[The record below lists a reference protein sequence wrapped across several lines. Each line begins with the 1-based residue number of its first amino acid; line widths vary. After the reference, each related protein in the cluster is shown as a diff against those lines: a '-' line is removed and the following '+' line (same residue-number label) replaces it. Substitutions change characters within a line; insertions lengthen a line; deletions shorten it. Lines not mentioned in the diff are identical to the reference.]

1 MNIKRILIPVSF
13 LTALTLSG
21 CSGINNK
28 DHSDGAPSS
37 SDISVPES
45 DPSGKTSNGGIAPE
59 ITFMDTPSFP
69 SVSNS
74 GDFAITTE
82 DGTFT
87 QEGNIY
93 TITSAGSYNLTGV
106 LDDGQILVNAGKDD
120 EVEINLN
127 GVSITCNSD
136 SPIKVLKAD
145 KVEISAKKKT
155 SNLIKDNRSVK
166 TLDNEE
172 LGEGAIN
179 AKCDLKLKGTG
190 ILVIEGNYSN
200 GVHTT
205 KDLTIQKE
213 ELYVLATNNALKGKD
228 SITMVSGNVTAI
240 SKKGNGL
247 KTDNSDISSK
257 GNQRGSIT
265 ISGGTLIVDAPN
277 DALDASYNVIINEDN
292 EDSLST
298 NITAKTGLNAT
309 YSANYS
315 SSDSAKG
322 LKADNIVDISK
333 GNVAIKASDD
343 AIHANYGEQ
352 LENEEIGLGNINISG
367 GLVGLTSGDDAI
379 HADNTLNISGG
390 DIVVL
395 NSKEGLEANHIEISD
410 GNTYVYASD
419 DGVNASRKI
428 DEEPTILISG
438 GFLDVEVSNGD
449 TDGIDSNGTYTQT
462 GGLVISRGSP
472 NNANNMSTGLD
483 AEGYAAI
490 FGGTFIAFNG
500 VEKTPHQ
507 GDGVLYAYYGS
518 AEGPHG
524 PHGPHPMLDASNITF
539 NPGTYTLTG
548 GEMNKTY
555 KNNYSYSTFLIYSN
569 EMSLNTAYTL
579 NNGSSSVLSWT
590 QNSNSQALQ

>member
-13 LTALTLSG
+13 LTVLTLASCG
-21 CSGINNK
+21 VINNK
-28 DHSDGAPSS
+28 DHSGNPSS
-37 SDISVPES
+37 ETSIPES
-45 DPSGKTSNGGIAPE
+45 DPTGKTSNGGIAPE
-59 ITFMDTPSFP
+59 ITFAETPSTP
-69 SVSNS
+69 TVSNS
-74 GDFAITTE
+74 GDFAIATE

-93 TITSAGSYNLTGV
+93 TITSAGSYSLTGV
-106 LDDGQILVNAGKDD
+106 LDDGQIIVNAGKDD

-257 GNQRGSIT
+257 GNQRGNIT

-333 GNVAIKASDD
+333 GNIAIKASDD

-390 DIVVL
+390 DIVVI

-410 GNTYVYASD
+410 GNTYVSASD

-472 NNANNMSTGLD
+472 NNASNMSTGLD

-524 PHGPHPMLDASNITF
+524 PHGPHPMLDATGITF
-539 NPGTYTLTG
+539 TFGTYTLTG
-548 GEMNKTY
+548 GEMNKTF

-569 EMSLNTAYTL
+569 EMSLNTSYTL
-579 NNGSSSVLSWT
+579 HNGDNAILSWT

>member
-13 LTALTLSG
+13 LTVLTLASCG
-21 CSGINNK
+21 VINNK

-45 DPSGKTSNGGIAPE
+45 DPTGKTSNGGIAPE
-59 ITFMDTPSFP
+59 ITFAETPSIP
-69 SVSNS
+69 TVSNS
-74 GDFAITTE
+74 GGFAITTE

-93 TITSAGSYNLTGV
+93 TITSAGSYNLTGA

-145 KVEISAKKKT
+145 KVEISAKKNK

-257 GNQRGSIT
+257 GNQRGNIT

-292 EDSLST
+292 EDSLTT

-333 GNVAIKASDD
+333 GNIAIKASDD

-419 DGVNASRKI
+419 DGVNAAKKI
-428 DEEPTILISG
+428 NEEPSILISG
-438 GFLDVEVSNGD
+438 GFLNVEVSNGD

-472 NNANNMSTGLD
+472 NNASNMSTGLD
-483 AEGYAAI
+483 AEGYTAI

-524 PHGPHPMLDASNITF
+524 PHGPHPMLDATGITF
-539 NPGTYTLTG
+539 TSGTYTFTG
-548 GEMNKTY
+548 GEMNKTF
-555 KNNYSYSTFLIYSN
+555 KNDYSYSTFLIYSN
-569 EMSLNTAYTL
+569 EMSLNTAYSL
-579 NNGSSSVLSWT
+579 NNGDSSVLSWT